1 MNADQLFNPTNKT
14 QIKYSLQWAK
24 YAAIVSFIN
33 LGLGILQMCIGLVKG
48 NMIGT
53 VFTFFLS
60 SLITLIMS
68 ASLFR
73 FAKLAT
79 ISLEASDSIQ
89 FEKALSYLK
98 MYFKVMGILFLIIIG
113 LLALFVLIAL
123 LVNIADYAGF

>member
-48 NMIGT
+48 NVVGT

-73 FAKLAT
+73 FAKLVP

-98 MYFKVMGILFLIIIG
+98 SILK
-113 LLALFVLIAL
+113 
-123 LVNIADYAGF
+123 